1 MQVQPQ
7 DDDLVMGL
15 VELALG
21 RSPEEREAYL
31 QSVCA
36 DNSELFARVWK
47 YVQWEGRMNGFL
59 LDPLGEPRRT
69 SILWSQARFWMAVS
83 ASCAKWLAAAW
94 ASCTKR

>member
-1 MQVQPQ
+1 MENLAMQVQPQ

-47 YVQWEGRMNGFL
+47 YVQWEGRMNGLL
-59 LDPLGEPRRT
+59 LDARGEPPPNEDPLERGAMLDGPCR
-69 SILWSQARFWMAVS
+69 IGRDVARCGM
-83 ASCAKWLAAAW
+83 
-94 ASCTKR
+94 